1 MMRALLI
8 IAAFLVS
15 APPRANTAEAEQ
27 AYFTGKT
34 VRMIVGYGP
43 GGGYD
48 AYARMIAP
56 YLGKFLGATIL
67 VENQPGAGGLIALN
81 RIYAAPPDG
90 LLMML
95 VNGTGAAMSQLT
107 EQSGA
112 RFDLSRLNF
121 LGTVTVSPRMWMV
134 GPDLPIRTPQD
145 AMTFDRKINWAASGP
160 TDGSS
165 DGASFTCEALK
176 LQCRIVLGYGS
187 SNLAALSVARG
198 EMDSFYLYD
207 TSADSYVKAGSGKV
221 IAAMGRER
229 SRFFPEI
236 ATIFEQVQLN
246 ADQQWLFDFRT
257 ALDNLGRILVAA
269 PDTPPARL
277 AYLRAALK
285 ASLTDP
291 GLVAEAERTH
301 RYINYL
307 DAETTRRT
315 AVTIVTGITPEQ
327 KKMVRDIV
335 AKAR

>member
-1 MMRALLI
+1 
-8 IAAFLVS
+8 
-15 APPRANTAEAEQ
+15 
-27 AYFTGKT
+27 
-34 VRMIVGYGP
+34 
-43 GGGYD
+43 
-48 AYARMIAP
+48 
-56 YLGKFLGATIL
+56 
-67 VENQPGAGGLIALN
+67 
-81 RIYAAPPDG
+81 
-90 LLMML
+90 
-95 VNGTGAAMSQLT
+95 
-107 EQSGA
+107 
-112 RFDLSRLNF
+112 
-121 LGTVTVSPRMWMV
+121 MWMV

-145 AMTFDRKINWAASGP
+145 AMTFERKINWAASGP

-229 SRFFPEI
+229 SRFFPEV
-236 ATIFEQVQLN
+236 ATIFEQIQLN
-246 ADQQWLFDFRT
+246 ADQQWPFDFRT

-307 DAETTRRT
+307 DAERRAGLQLPSSPASHLSRRRWYGT
-315 AVTIVTGITPEQ
+315 LLRRPDEAIKAAARMAHHHQLRQRTIR
-327 KKMVRDIV
+327 MVRDRVQQAGVPINEKTNTGRVMDVGIESYSTFLHFVV
-335 AKAR
+335 AVARHGYSPWHDRLAPA